1 MRCSKC
7 EQEKPETEFAAS
19 KKYGKQPW
27 CRSCQKESH
36 KAYYQK
42 NKQHFIDYKESVKR
56 QRQEQLLAYMQEQ
69 GCKDC
74 GIKDP
79 LVLEFDHIN
88 PETKVESV
96 CKLLQT
102 GRKMEVIL
110 AEVAKCEVRC
120 CNCHRKRTIQQF
132 GWYRARID

>member
-1 MRCSKC
+1 MRCNKC
-7 EQEKPETEFAAS
+7 DQEKSETDFAAS

-27 CRSCQKESH
+27 CRQCQKKSH

-42 NKQHFIDYKESVKR
+42 NKQHFIEYKESVKR
-56 QRQEQLLAYMQEQ
+56 QRQKQLLTYMQEQ

-79 LVLEFDHIN
+79 LVLEFDHID
-88 PETKVESV
+88 PETKIESV
-96 CKLLQT
+96 CKLLQK
-102 GRKMEVIL
+102 GRKMETIL

-120 CNCHRKRTIQQF
+120 CNCHRRRTIQQF